1 VKVTGDEATLQSSTT
16 GFNKTITKSD
26 VLSIQEDYKMLAQL

>member
-1 VKVTGDEATLQSSTT
+1 VKVIGDEATLQSSTM

-26 VLSIQEDYKMLAQL
+26 IISIQEDYKMPTQL